1 MCQRDTT
8 PPAEIIDKKQ
18 KIIKDSN
25 FLMKKK
31 ETSTPVEITDKKKI
45 IKEQLSLKTNKISVV
60 TAMVEFDAQEK

>member
-45 IKEQLSLKTNKISVV
+45 IKEQLSL
-60 TAMVEFDAQEK
+60 DQ